1 MGLKRTSYRTLCKNK
16 IKLIGRDGYMSVLK
30 KMMEDNKELWIDLH
44 ALISSCCICCRCHDK
59 NTCPD
64 GEKSY
69 LSIYY
74 EYSKKNPEPRPN
86 FTDYLLRKALRAV
99 GHKIVKI
106 KSTYKDWHLILADY
120 QTSITEEEYN
130 LHKYWNEWISEV
142 TEEEYYENDSDSES
156 DAEST
161 VESEVDSDN
170 NDPN

>member
-1 MGLKRTSYRTLCKNK
+1 M
-16 IKLIGRDGYMSVLK
+16 I
-30 KMMEDNKELWIDLH
+30 EDTKELWIDLH
-44 ALISSCCICCRCHDK
+44 ALISSCCMRCRCHDM

-69 LSIYY
+69 LCIYY

-106 KSTYKDWHLILADY
+106 KSSYKDWHLILAEY

-130 LHKYWNEWISEV
+130 LHNYWNKWISEV
-142 TEEEYYENDSDSES
+142 TEEEHYENDSESES
-156 DAEST
+156 DAESEA
-161 VESEVDSDN
+161 ESNEAEADDN
-170 NDPN
+170 PN